1 MKLKPRPSP
10 PITAAMEAHDP
21 LVLVAED
28 DPDIRA
34 LIRNRVQH
42 AGFRVA
48 VAASGDEA
56 LELARTLRPDVLLL
70 DVGLPVLDGFEVCR
84 VLNQD
89 PGTAPAVIFLTAR
102 TTTDE
107 RVRGLGVGAVD
118 YIAKPFEAAELVAR
132 IQAALRT
139 KQLVDGLA
147 RRASTDALTGLLNRD
162 ELDRRLVEHVA
173 LARRGRPLACL
184 MLDIDHFK
192 LLNDR
197 YGHVA
202 GDEVLREVARRLQRA
217 NVRSS
222 DLSFRY
228 GGEEFLLLLPDTGLE
243 GASVAAEKVL
253 NGVASRPVELSPGLE
268 VGIGLSIGAAV
279 WSATM
284 SGPAE
289 LVAAADEALYEAKRT
304 GRGRVA
310 VVSC

>member
-1 MKLKPRPSP
+1 MKLKPGASP
-10 PITAAMEAHDP
+10 PITSAMETHDP

-34 LIRNRVQH
+34 LIQNRVH
-42 AGFRVA
+42 SAGLRVA
-48 VAASGDEA
+48 VAATGDEA
-56 LELARTLRPDVLLL
+56 VELARTLRPDVLLL

-84 VLNQD
+84 ALNGD

-102 TTTDE
+102 TTTEE
-107 RVRGLGVGAVD
+107 RVRGLGLGAVD
-118 YIAKPFEAAELVAR
+118 YIAKPFEAAELIAR
-132 IQAALRT
+132 VQAALRT

-147 RRASTDALTGLLNRD
+147 QRASTDALTGLLNRD

-173 LARRGRPLACL
+173 LARRGRSLGCL

-197 YGHVA
+197 YGHAA
-202 GDEVLREVARRLQRA
+202 GDEVLREVARRLLRA

-228 GGEEFLLLLPDTGLE
+228 GGEEFVLLLPDTGLE
-243 GASVAAEKVL
+243 GATVAAEKVL
-253 NGVASRPVELSPGLE
+253 RAVASRPVELLPGLE
-268 VGIGLSIGAAV
+268 VSVAVSIGAAA
-279 WSATM
+279 WSAEM

-289 LVAAADEALYEAKRT
+289 LVAAADAALYEAKRA

-310 VVSC
+310 VVTA

>member
-1 MKLKPRPSP
+1 MKLNWRTLP
-10 PITAAMEAHDP
+10 PITSAMAAHHP

-34 LIRNRVQH
+34 LIQTRVQS

-48 VAASGDEA
+48 AAATGDEA
-56 LELARTLRPDVLLL
+56 IELSRTLRPDVLLL
-70 DVGLPVLDGFEVCR
+70 DVGLPVVNGFDVCR
-84 VLNQD
+84 TLNED

-107 RVRGLGVGAVD
+107 RVRGLGLGAVD
-118 YIAKPFEAAELVAR
+118 YVAKPFEAAELVAR
-132 IQAALRT
+132 VQAALRT
-139 KQLVDGLA
+139 KQLVDDLA
-147 RRASTDALTGLLNRD
+147 QRASTDALTGLLNRD

-197 YGHVA
+197 YGHAA
-202 GDEVLREVARRLQRA
+202 GDEVLREVSRRLQRA

-228 GGEEFLLLLPDTGLE
+228 GGEEFVLLLADTGLE
-243 GASVAAEKVL
+243 GASVAADKVL
-253 NGVASRPVELSPGLE
+253 LGVTSRPVELAPGVE
-268 VGIGLSIGAAV
+268 VSVGLSIGVAA
-279 WSATM
+279 WTAGMT
-284 SGPAE
+284 GPAD
-289 LVAAADEALYEAKRT
+289 LVAAADAALYEAKQA

-310 VVSC
+310 VVSS

>member
-1 MKLKPRPSP
+1 
-10 PITAAMEAHDP
+10 MEAHDP

-34 LIRNRVQH
+34 LVRNRVEH

-48 VAASGDEA
+48 VAATGDEA
-56 LELARTLRPDVLLL
+56 IELSRTLRPDVLLL
-70 DVGLPVLDGFEVCR
+70 DVGLPGVNGFDVCR
-84 VLNQD
+84 ALNED

-107 RVRGLGVGAVD
+107 RVRGLGLGAVD
-118 YIAKPFEAAELVAR
+118 YIAKPFDAAELVAR
-132 IQAALRT
+132 VQAALRT

-147 RRASTDALTGLLNRD
+147 RRASTDALTGLLNRE

-173 LARRGRPLACL
+173 LARRGRPLGCL

-197 YGHVA
+197 HGHPA
-202 GDEVLREVARRLQRA
+202 GDEVLREVSRRLLRA

-228 GGEEFLLLLPDTGLE
+228 GGEEFVLLLPDTDLE

-253 NGVASRPVELSPGLE
+253 CAVASRPVELIPGVE
-268 VGIGLSIGAAV
+268 VSVGLSIGAAA
-279 WSATM
+279 WNAAM

-289 LVAAADEALYEAKRT
+289 LIAAADVALYEAKRA

-310 VVSC
+310 VVSV